1 MRKERGI
8 YLVAQYFMKPRPGV
22 NTSKKGWMD
31 DGANVRY
38 DEQMTVTR
46 GLKNKDR
53 DAKVILNLS
62 TKTIEKNAW
71 NTERTFD
78 EYFRYYLQGYS
89 QYLVPV
95 MTDLDPDYMKAIEDE
110 IKQAME
116 AQIAES
122 DNQVV
127 DVTHEEV
134 ETK

>member
-1 MRKERGI
+1 MSKERGI
-8 YLVAQYFMKPRPGV
+8 YLVAQYFAKPRPGV
-22 NTSKKGWMD
+22 NTSKKGWMED
-31 DGANVRY
+31 SANIRY

-95 MTDLDPDYMKAIEDE
+95 MTDLDPDYMRAIEEE
-110 IKQAME
+110 IKQAIE
-116 AQIAES
+116 SQIAES
-122 DNQVV
+122 ENQVV